1 MLHKRKDMTR
11 KIKSNLLLLLLVLQ
25 GFASFA
31 DTAHILSKDAYLSI
45 VRAYHPVVKQADIQ
59 VGKANAEIMRS
70 RGAFDPKI
78 STGADRKIFNNKLYY
93 SYFSPELTIP
103 TWYGVEFKAG
113 VEDIQGDRLNPEV
126 TQGKVSYAGVKV
138 PVTSL
143 LYDKRRATLQQA
155 KLFREV
161 SEAERKLSVNNLLYD
176 AVGAYW
182 NWVKEYRSYRAVAA
196 LVTANEERMKYL
208 RVESEQGAR
217 ATIDTVEGDA
227 QYQVILQQQNN
238 ALIAYIN
245 AGLELSNYLWLE
257 NGSPAMWQE
266 SIAPDSAALESIPD
280 MTLIPDIGKI
290 TATIEEHPKLR
301 SINTKIDILEI
312 DRKLKSQELLPK
324 LNVNASM
331 LSNGY
336 GLPETVNSTFLSNN
350 NKMGVEFGVPLF
362 QREARGNLRTTKLK
376 IEETNYE
383 KNQLQWQLEN
393 KVRSYYNE
401 FLSLQEQI
409 NNYQRAVNAYQT
421 LLRGESL
428 RFRTGESTL
437 FILNSRE
444 IKALE
449 ATQKIIEL
457 KAKYQKAYAGIFYAA
472 GMLE

>member
-1 MLHKRKDMTR
+1 MTK
-11 KIKSNLLLLLLVLQ
+11 KIKSDLLLLVVLLQ
-25 GFASFA
+25 CFTAFA
-31 DTAHILSKDAYLSI
+31 DTSHILSKDAFLSI

-59 VGKANAEIMRS
+59 IGKANAEIQRS

-78 STGADRKIFNNKLYY
+78 STGADRKMFNNKLYY
-93 SYFSPELTIP
+93 SYFSPELSIP

-113 VEDIQGDRLNPEV
+113 IEEIQGDRLNPEE
-126 TQGKVSYAGVKV
+126 TQGKVSYAGIKV

-155 KLFREV
+155 KLFREI
-161 SEAERKLSVNNLLYD
+161 SEADRKLSVNNLLYD

-182 NWVKEYRSYRAVAA
+182 NWVKEYRSYKAISA
-196 LVTANEERMKYL
+196 LVAANEERMKYL
-208 RVESEQGAR
+208 RVEAEQGAR

-257 NGSPAMWQE
+257 NGNPAMWKE
-266 SIAPDSAALESIPD
+266 SITPDSASLETTPD
-280 MTLIPDIGKI
+280 MTLLPDPAKL
-290 TATIEEHPKLR
+290 TSSIEEHPKLR

-312 DRKLKSQELLPK
+312 DRKLKSQALLPK
-324 LNVNASM
+324 LNVSAGM
-331 LSNGY
+331 LSKGY
-336 GLPETVNSTFLSNN
+336 GIPDEVNSTFLNN
-350 NKMGVEFGVPLF
+350 NHKLGVEFGMPLF
-362 QREARGNLRTTKLK
+362 QREARGNLKAAKLK
-376 IEETNYE
+376 IEEINYE

-401 FLSLQEQI
+401 FISLQEQI
-409 NNYQRAVNAYQT
+409 NNYQRAVNAYQA

-437 FILNSRE
+437 FLLNSRE